1 MIEVL
6 FGESE
11 AGAMRMAARKYKKK
25 LGNDVICLAFL
36 LDIGNIQEAVDSTY
50 RKNFI
55 FNFYAQE
62 QWGKDIEMESSL
74 RKAGEAYQEEL
85 DRFKQYLQNGES
97 IRIWYSENPY
107 SLCGFYQLCYLLQS
121 CENKIFAVKLPEHV
135 VKGNTVV
142 AYQSWGEI
150 EYNEFVD

>member
-85 DRFKQYLQNGES
+85 DRFKQYLQYGIAKILILYVAFIS
-97 IRIWYSENPY
+97 CAICFNP
-107 SLCGFYQLCYLLQS
+107 
-121 CENKIFAVKLPEHV
+121 VKTKFLR
-135 VKGNTVV
+135 
-142 AYQSWGEI
+142 
-150 EYNEFVD
+150 

>member
-55 FNFYAQE
+55 FNFYALCSAQIP
-62 QWGKDIEMESSL
+62 QSSIL
-74 RKAGEAYQEEL
+74 IPL
-85 DRFKQYLQNGES
+85 
-97 IRIWYSENPY
+97 IPEN
-107 SLCGFYQLCYLLQS
+107 
-121 CENKIFAVKLPEHV
+121 
-135 VKGNTVV
+135 
-142 AYQSWGEI
+142 
-150 EYNEFVD
+150 